1 MKILCC
7 GDLHITNKTPRSR
20 KDNYSLT
27 QLGKVGQLI
36 KAANDECDVMVISG
50 DMFDSPSISF
60 SLLLSYMKLFKS
72 CKIPIFSIYGQHDM
86 RYRSRE
92 DTPLDFLD
100 QCEMIKI
107 LGTGANHAV
116 AQGYYHIFGCSY
128 GEEIPKPI
136 ENAPNMLVIHRMVI
150 DQKLWVG
157 QKDYLVA
164 RDFDKWASGFD
175 FVLSGDNHQSICIKN
190 SNSKI
195 LFNPGS
201 LMRSRSDQKD
211 NRPVY
216 GIYDT
221 EKRDI
226 FIREIDVQPI
236 ENVMFVSES
245 GEIDPE
251 IRFKEFFDNMAPDKE
266 KSKIDFIEIL
276 KDTISDEINKGIK
289 NFIMEVLS
297 NVQRR

>member
-36 KAANDECDVMVISG
+36 KVANDECDAMVMSG
-50 DMFDSPSISF
+50 DVFDSPSISF
-60 SLLLSYMKLFKS
+60 SLLLSYFKLFGY
-72 CKIPIFSIYGQHDM
+72 CKVPVFSIFGQHDEK
-86 RYRSRE
+86 YRLRE

-100 QCEMIKI
+100 QCKMIKI
-107 LGTGANHAV
+107 LGTGANHSV
-116 AQGYYHIFGCSY
+116 AQGHFHIFGCSY

-175 FVLSGDNHQSICIKN
+175 FVLSGDNHQSIYIK
-190 SNSKI
+190 SFDGRV
-195 LFNPGS
+195 LFNSGS
-201 LMRSRSDQKD
+201 LMRSRSDQK
-211 NRPVY
+211 NHRPVC

-226 FIREIDVQPI
+226 AIREIEVQPI
-236 ENVMFVSES
+236 ENVMNISES

-251 IRFKEFFDNMAPDKE
+251 IRFKEFFDNMSPDKE
-266 KSKIDFIEIL
+266 KSRIDFIEIL
-276 KDTISDEINKGIK
+276 KDTISGEIDKGIK
-289 NFIMEVLS
+289 KFIMEVLS